1 MKPEEFA
8 KQFFDLW
15 QQSAGQMMRDPA
27 FSHKMF
33 ELMQQSGQFWNQA
46 ASSANNPA
54 YGASNPTSAMRPAPD
69 DGADAKPAD
78 ELAHRLELCEQRLAV
93 IESLFREWSSTASKL
108 SAGLASGSYPQ
119 D

>member
-27 FSHKMF
+27 FSQKML
-33 ELMQQSGQFWNQA
+33 EMMQQSGQFWQ
-46 ASSANNPA
+46 PQDFKPKA
-54 YGASNPTSAMRPAPD
+54 YDTTPSPSMRPASH
-69 DGADAKPAD
+69 DGHGTQSVD

-93 IESLFREWSSTASKL
+93 IEALSRQWSTAASQL
-108 SAGLASGSYPQ
+108 HASAASGGGAEE
-119 D
+119 